1 MLAIKLVPSQT
12 PLPLV
17 ATQLPFNET
26 FPDPHIMQSLD
37 VPAVHVWH
45 KGEQGWQTPLL
56 LKLPSGQTVPS
67 VAVCGVA
74 SHFVRSFPSW
84 VKPVLQEMQLPLESA
99 HCAQP
104 S

>member
-1 MLAIKLVPSQT
+1 LLAIKLVPSQT

-17 ATQLPFNET
+17 DTQVLLDET
-26 FPDPHIMQSLD
+26 FPDPHIMQSFD
-37 VPAVHVWH
+37 VPPVHVWH

-67 VAVCGVA
+67 EAVCGVA
-74 SHFVRSFPSW
+74 SHLVRSFASW
-84 VKPVLQEMQLPLESA
+84 VKPVLQVMQLPLESA